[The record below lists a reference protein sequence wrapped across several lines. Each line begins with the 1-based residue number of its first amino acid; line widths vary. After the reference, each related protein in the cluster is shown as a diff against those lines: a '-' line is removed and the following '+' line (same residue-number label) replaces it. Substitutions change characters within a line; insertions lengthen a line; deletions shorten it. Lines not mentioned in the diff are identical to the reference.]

1 MPHGSLLDLANQVK
15 LKTGKPMQECL
26 CFYFCIQML
35 RIVEAMHQIKIIHA
49 DIKPDNF
56 LIQLTPDNSIE
67 LQLIDFGCSI
77 DMSLYP
83 PNTSFT
89 RKVQTESFICC
100 EMLENKS
107 WNYHTD
113 LFCIAAT
120 THVILFDKY
129 IELQKK
135 YDAWCIKEK
144 LPRYMKSDLWNK
156 FFDTLLNHQNEAGH
170 LQVALDEALSTQF
183 DKYTSGMKTLVNLI
197 KNR

>member
-26 CFYFCIQML
+26 CFYFCSQML

-56 LIQLTPDNSIE
+56 LIQLNGNVID

-100 EMLENKS
+100 EMLENKP

-129 IELQKK
+129 IELQHK
-135 YDAWCIKEK
+135 YDAWSIKEK
-144 LPRYMKSDLWNK
+144 FPRYMKSHLWNK
-156 FFDTLLNHQNEAGH
+156 LFDTLLNHQNESGD
-170 LQVALDEALSTQF
+170 LQVALDEALSTQY
-183 DKYTSGMKTLVNLI
+183 DKYATAMKSLTNMI
-197 KNR
+197 RNR